1 MLYRYQLIIFFM
13 WCRFI
18 IIIFSS
24 IFHSPTFRI
33 VILWFISMIYSLS
46 IGFDLY
52 LKILFQFLLIH
63 SFFEFIYF
71 VHTSLFFLDFFEIV
85 KFKIWISFSW
95 ISKFVNLNWEIKNFN
110 IFLNKVEKFYKYPF
124 SEHIFSLEYTYCAFC
139 LCFLGIWIVYFK
151 LEGIKWN

>member
-52 LKILFQFLLIH
+52 LKILFQILLIH
-63 SFFEFIYF
+63 LFFEFIYF

-110 IFLNKVEKFYKYPF
+110 IFWIKSKNFTNIHFLN
-124 SEHIFSLEYTYCAFC
+124 I
-139 LCFLGIWIVYFK
+139 YFP
-151 LEGIKWN
+151 